1 MKKLLLVPII
11 IGFMAGCNNSNSHSS
26 YSGVNAEILEIN
38 QSIQGMVVKGIDE
51 NSVLGES
58 CYINCES
65 EEVYFIFADNST
77 GDTLDLSFDDFVVGD
92 IITVDVNTVENS
104 HALTS
109 RVQLL
114 TQQ

>member
-1 MKKLLLVPII
+1 
-11 IGFMAGCNNSNSHSS
+11 
-26 YSGVNAEILEIN
+26 
-38 QSIQGMVVKGIDE
+38 MVVKSLGE

-65 EEVYFIFADNST
+65 EDVYFIFADNNT

-92 IITVDVNTVENS
+92 IITVDVNKVENNY
-104 HALTS
+104 ALTS

-114 TQQ
+114 IQR